1 MQAKRLL
8 KAVNS
13 TPLTKAEIG
22 ARLGPQTEGPELNPP
37 RFEDPDRALS
47 LVYRSKALAR
57 LLEQGVPG
65 WDRPVKP
72 GGQIH
77 PAILDAAGRA
87 PIAYDDGQVGFKR
100 AEFLELANRL
110 ALAS

>member
-13 TPLTKAEIG
+13 TPLTKAEIA
-22 ARLGPQTEGPELNPP
+22 ARLGPGPEGPLPNAAHP
-37 RFEDPDRALS
+37 EDPDRALS

-65 WDRPVKP
+65 WNRPVNP
-72 GGQIH
+72 GGQVH

-100 AEFLELANRL
+100 DEFLELANRL